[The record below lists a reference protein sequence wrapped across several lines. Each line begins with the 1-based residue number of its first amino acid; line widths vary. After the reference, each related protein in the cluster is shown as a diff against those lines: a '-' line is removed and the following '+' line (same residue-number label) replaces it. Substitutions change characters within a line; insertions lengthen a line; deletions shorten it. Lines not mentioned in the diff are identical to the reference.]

1 MNAICP
7 YCGEPQHYSVAWMDT
22 VVPCGHC
29 GREFL
34 LCNKPRDQVG
44 SPALSPTTLRSFL
57 EIPLRGW
64 IFVRELIGEI
74 LFFPFRW
81 LTR

>member
-7 YCGEPQHYSVAWMDT
+7 YCGEPLHFSVIWMDT

-34 LCNKPRDQVG
+34 LTNRPHDEVPTPSW
-44 SPALSPTTLRSFL
+44 SPASFRNGMHTLAK
-57 EIPLRGW
+57 W
-64 IFVRELIGEI
+64 VV
-74 LFFPFRW
+74 FPFLFVW
-81 LTR
+81 DCLIED